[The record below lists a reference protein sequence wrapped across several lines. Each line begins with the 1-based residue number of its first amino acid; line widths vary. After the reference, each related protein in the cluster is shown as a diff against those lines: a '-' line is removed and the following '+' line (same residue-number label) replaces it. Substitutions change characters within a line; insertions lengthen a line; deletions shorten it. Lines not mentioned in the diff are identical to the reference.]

1 MDVREVAPNLR
12 IYSAQFGAHI
22 EIDAARDSTSPDTA
36 TNYLTGEI
44 TGLRLL
50 GEKNAHDVGALTLGP
65 SLKNHKSL
73 VFN

>member
-36 TNYLTGEI
+36 TNYLTGEMI
-44 TGLRLL
+44 GLRLL
-50 GEKNAHDVGALTLGP
+50 GDKKCP
-65 SLKNHKSL
+65 
-73 VFN
+73 

>member
-36 TNYLTGEI
+36 TNYLTGEMI
-44 TGLRLL
+44 GLRLL
-50 GEKNAHDVGALTLGP
+50 GEKSAHDGGASTLGP
-65 SLKNHKSL
+65 SLTNHRSS

>member
-22 EIDAARDSTSPDTA
+22 EIDAARDSTSPDIA
-36 TNYLTGEI
+36 TNYLTGEMLGI
-44 TGLRLL
+44 RLL
-50 GEKNAHDVGALTLGP
+50 GEKSAHDAGASTLRP
-65 SLKNHKSL
+65 SLKNHRSS